1 MREVWSVDDVRCAE
15 QEIMAKLP
23 DGALMQRAAY
33 ALSVQ
38 CARVL
43 DRVYGALVVVLV
55 GSGSNGGDGMFA
67 AALLAGRGA
76 QVFAVLLDPP
86 RAHRGG
92 LRALHEAGGRVVST
106 SDGRWLIAEADLVI
120 DAIVGIG
127 GKAGLRGEAAPL
139 AEAARTR
146 PTVAVDLP
154 SGVDANTGFA
164 GDAAIQATITVTFG
178 ALKPG
183 LVCGRGAQLA
193 GTVHVADIGLGDALP
208 AARMQIL
215 EQADVAALL
224 PRPQAG
230 DDKYTRGVVG
240 VVAGSAQYPGA
251 GVLATGAAIH
261 GGAGMVRY
269 LGGAVEEIRAR
280 YPEVVVHA
288 GARPDDVQVQA
299 WVIGPGIG
307 TDGAAGTMLADVL
320 DTELPVIVDAD
331 AITLM
336 ARVPQLVR
344 KRSAPTVLTPH
355 DREFARFAGEPGE
368 DRIGATRR
376 AAADLGAT
384 VLLKGNVTVVAGPD
398 GSVYLNPTGTP
409 WLATA
414 GSGDVL
420 SGLIGSLLA
429 AGIAAS
435 DAAAAGAYLHGV
447 AAQLAA
453 QAGPPSSVDV
463 LTSLRPA
470 IASVAAD

>member
-1 MREVWSVDDVRCAE
+1 MRGVWSVDDVRRAE
-15 QEIMAKLP
+15 QEVMAKLP

-33 ALSVQ
+33 ALSVH

-67 AALLAGRGA
+67 AALLARRGA

-120 DAIVGIG
+120 DGIVGLG
-127 GKAGLRGEAAPL
+127 GKAGLRGEAVPL

-164 GDAAIQATITVTFG
+164 GDAAIQATVTVTFG

-193 GTVHVADIGLGDALP
+193 GTVHVADIGLRDALP
-208 AARMQIL
+208 AARIQIL

-230 DDKYTRGVVG
+230 DDKYTRGVIG

-269 LGGAVEEIRAR
+269 LGGAVEQIRAR

-398 GSVYLNPTGTP
+398 GSVSLNPTGSP

>member
-15 QEIMAKLP
+15 QEIMANLP

-67 AALLAGRGA
+67 AALLARRGA

-429 AGIAAS
+429 AGIAAA